1 MAAEGSILLLEEY
14 FASGDPRFRAELHS
28 LNVPAKIGAFAEK
41 WIKDPRD
48 WARLA
53 MRDFLLDRS
62 FERPPLKPLV
72 KRLFK
77 LAEAAG
83 DDRIM
88 AWFLVVAD
96 GSIRR
101 VEKQRYNWQTRDV
114 STYLKAAFPPRGDGA
129 AFTVHTRHYLRR
141 RAWRYFRRL
150 GFRDPKRYLAAA
162 MEALLLYRDADVDSG
177 VHLLDNWG
185 LTHILFHNSPI
196 LQATTCGWRLKDG
209 AAMRELK
216 PTPAY
221 ATQWDADSIFT
232 LLLKAQARPLRRTAR
247 AMLKARPALTEKVP
261 FARVFELLEHPDEEV
276 QTLGLDL
283 LGSAA
288 GLESAPLEAWTRLLE
303 SKSLEVL
310 DAVCGLMAKLV
321 SPQVFST
328 EQLLLFA
335 TGPLGPVARLGVGW
349 LKLRELEPGDLLRL
363 AQARSRAAAKD
374 AVALARERLSPR
386 PDFNPDWLLA
396 FIDSSARDVRE
407 AAWTW
412 FSEEKRARHRLDL
425 WAKLVES
432 PYDDVRLSI
441 VSHLERFAEIDT
453 ALRVLLAR
461 APLETIWAT
470 VLLNIHRGNRAKRLA
485 AGQIA
490 AAIERDPSR
499 APQLL
504 PLLAVAARSIRA
516 PEFRAGLAAVVR
528 TATRRP
534 EVADH
539 LSRLFPELKLAP

>member
-1 MAAEGSILLLEEY
+1 MAAEGSLLLVEEY
-14 FASGDPRFRAELHS
+14 FASGDPRFRSEL
-28 LNVPAKIGAFAEK
+28 LTVNAPRKLAPFAEK
-41 WIKDPRD
+41 WIKDTRPWSRQM
-48 WARLA
+48 
-53 MRDFLLDRS
+53 MRDFVLDRS
-62 FERPPLKPLV
+62 FERPPFKPLV

-83 DDRIM
+83 EDRVM
-88 AWFLVVAD
+88 AWFLVAGD
-96 GSIRR
+96 LSIRR
-101 VEKQRYNWQTRDV
+101 AERKRYNWQLRDQE
-114 STYLKAAFPPRGDGA
+114 TFLKQAFPPRHDGE

-150 GFRDPKRYLAAA
+150 GFRDPNRYLPAVL
-162 MEALLLYRDADVDSG
+162 EALLLYRDADVDGG

-185 LTHILFHNSPI
+185 LTHILFHHSPI
-196 LQATTCGWRLKDG
+196 LRCRTNGWVVKDG
-209 AAMRELK
+209 ESLRDLK

-221 ATQWDADSIFT
+221 ATAWDADSIFA

-247 AMLKARPALTEKVP
+247 AMLKARPAMTAKVA
-261 FARVFELLEHPDEEV
+261 FERVFEMLEHPDEEV
-276 QTLGLDL
+276 QTLGLEL

-303 SKSLEVL
+303 SKNLEVL
-310 DAVCGLMAKLV
+310 DAVSVLMAKLV
-321 SPQVFST
+321 SPDRFTTDQLFVF
-328 EQLLLFA
+328 A
-335 TGPLGPVARLGVGW
+335 GGPLGPVAKLGLDW
-349 LKLRELEPGDLLRL
+349 LKTRDLLPAGLLRL
-363 AQARSRAAAKD
+363 AQVRSRAVAKD
-374 AVALARERLSPR
+374 AVALARERLAPR
-386 PDFNPDWLLA
+386 PDFTPDWLLA
-396 FIDSSARDVRE
+396 FLDSTTREVRE

-432 PYDDVRLSI
+432 PYDDVRLAI

-461 APLETIWAT
+461 APLETVWAT

-490 AAIERDPSR
+490 AAIERDPAR

-534 EVADH
+534 EVAELVVRH
-539 LSRLFPELKLAP
+539 FPELKLAP

>member
-1 MAAEGSILLLEEY
+1 MAAEGSLLLLEEF
-14 FASGDPRFRAELHS
+14 FASGDPRFRSEL
-28 LNVPAKIGAFAEK
+28 LTLDAPKKLGPFAEK
-41 WIKDPRD
+41 WIKDPRA
-48 WARLA
+48 WSRQT

-62 FERPPLKPLV
+62 FERPQFKPLV

-88 AWFLVVAD
+88 AWFLVAAD

-101 VEKQRYNWQTRDV
+101 AESKRYNWQARDFDTV
-114 STYLKAAFPPRGDGA
+114 LKLAFPPRYDGE
-129 AFTVHTRHYLRR
+129 AFSTLTRNYLRR
-141 RAWRYFRRL
+141 RAWRYFRRI
-150 GFRDPKRYLAAA
+150 GFRDPKRYLAAV

-196 LQATTCGWRLKDG
+196 LRARTNGWILKEG

-216 PTPAY
+216 PAPAF
-221 ATQWDADSIFT
+221 APQWDAESIFT

-247 AMLKARPALTEKVP
+247 AMLKARPALLEKVA
-261 FARVFELLEHPDEEV
+261 FERVFELLEHPDEEL
-276 QTLGLDL
+276 QTLGLEL
-283 LGSAA
+283 LSSAA
-288 GLESAPLEAWTRLLE
+288 GIESAPLEAWTRLLE
-303 SKSLEVL
+303 SRNLEVL
-310 DAVCGLMAKLV
+310 DAVCALMAKLV
-321 SPQVFST
+321 SPQAFST
-328 EQLLLFA
+328 DQLMVFA
-335 TGPLGPVARLGVGW
+335 TGPLGPVAKLALGW
-349 LKLRELEPGDLLRL
+349 LKTRDLEPAEYLRL
-363 AQARSRAAAKD
+363 AQVRSRTVAAD
-374 AVALARERLSPR
+374 AVAFARERLSSR
-386 PDFNPDWLLA
+386 PDFHPDWLLA
-396 FIDSSARDVRE
+396 FLDSATREVRE

-441 VSHLERFAEIDT
+441 VRHLERFAEIDT

-490 AAIERDPSR
+490 AAIERDPAR

-528 TATRRP
+528 TASRRP
-534 EVADH
+534 DVADQVLRH
-539 LSRLFPELKLAP
+539 FPELKLAP